1 MIRFYLHIVTYT
13 LIGLAFASCATTRTD
28 VITMCE
34 MNNVNNYELRWDVQP
49 PIDGKLKVYQ
59 FFDLEPSKFDLKN
72 PIQEVNIANGHT
84 EIVENQGQRAFFVL
98 SFNDSYREIT
108 SNRFI
113 RVPGIDYIMDLGGYR
128 TNSGDQVAWG
138 KILRSS
144 QLSDI
149 EPISAQM
156 LKQMGVKTLITMQ
169 DERESIN
176 PMYYKIFPYVHSVP
190 IKLNRYAQIY
200 DRILRNECKRGDVML
215 YKQDLYNYLIDEK
228 KNEYATIVKILAKPE
243 SYPVLVSSI
252 YAKEKIDFLSV
263 MLLAFLGV
271 EEDMIIE
278 DYLSI
283 NPYLNLAPHAQIVKK
298 LDPDSQEAMTLLL
311 TANRATAEYI
321 LARIRKEY
329 GSVEKFFK
337 KEWKMTDKD
346 LSNLRST
353 LLYKY

>member
-1 MIRFYLHIVTYT
+1 MNRFYLHIVTYT
-13 LIGLAFASCATTRTD
+13 LLGLVFASCATTRTD

-49 PIDGKLKVYQ
+49 PIEGKLKVYQ
-59 FFDLEPSKFDLKN
+59 FFDLEPSKFDLKH
-72 PIQEVNIANGHT
+72 PIQEVNIASGHT

-113 RVPGIDYIMDLGGYR
+113 RVPGINYIMDMGGYR
-128 TNSGDQVAWG
+128 TNNGEQVAWG

-144 QLSDI
+144 QITDI
-149 EPISAQM
+149 APISAQM
-156 LKQMGVKTLITMQ
+156 LKQMGVKTFITMQ
-169 DERESIN
+169 DEPESIN
-176 PMYYKIFPYVHSVP
+176 PLYYKIFPYVHSVP
-190 IKLNRYAQIY
+190 IKLKRYGQIY
-200 DRILRNECKRGDVML
+200 DLILRNECKRGDVML

-228 KNEYATIVKILAKPE
+228 TNEYARIVKILTK
-243 SYPVLVSSI
+243 SDNYPVLISAK

-263 MLLAFLGV
+263 LLLAYLGV
-271 EEDMIIE
+271 EEELIIE

-283 NPYLNLAPHAQIVKK
+283 NPYLNLATHAQNVKK

-311 TANRATAEYI
+311 TANRATAEYV

-337 KEWKMTDKD
+337 KEWRLTDKD
-346 LSNLRST
+346 LDNLRKN
-353 LLYKY
+353 LIYRY